1 GDGCS
6 SGVWAEI
13 APSTY
18 VCDADVRYGR
28 FAPEVQAHP
37 VLAPGALLPYAYG
50 FVMVDGA
57 RSYAHP
63 QDYFTDQYYEALGIG
78 FGIIVDRRE
87 FYEGLEFVR
96 TRRRLFIPAN
106 SVRMARGSDFVGVV
120 LDDAG
125 FTGVA
130 FNAPGSP
137 TGANAAGEATA
148 DAAERSAQSA
158 GQSAQSAERNAAETV
173 GPLSIAWSRRSVAVR
188 SRRGG
193 GRRLRT
199 LGRRTAVRVRAIE
212 RRWAELEDGGF
223 VRVRDLHRPERQPA
237 PEGATTWIDID
248 ISEQTLVAYRG
259 ETPVYATLISSG
271 RRGRHHATP
280 IGEHRV
286 WVKLAFSDMDNL
298 QRENVARNYAIER
311 VPWVQYFAGANGL
324 HAAFWHDEFGRRKS
338 HGCINLAPRD
348 AQALFAFTEPA
359 LPTGWTAIFP
369 RPDEPTTVVVVR
381 P

>member
-1 GDGCS
+1 
-6 SGVWAEI
+6 
-13 APSTY
+13 
-18 VCDADVRYGR
+18 
-28 FAPEVQAHP
+28 
-37 VLAPGALLPYAYG
+37 
-50 FVMVDGA
+50 
-57 RSYAHP
+57 
-63 QDYFTDQYYEALGIG
+63 
-78 FGIIVDRRE
+78 
-87 FYEGLEFVR
+87 
-96 TRRRLFIPAN
+96 
-106 SVRMARGSDFVGVV
+106 
-120 LDDAG
+120 
-125 FTGVA
+125 
-130 FNAPGSP
+130 
-137 TGANAAGEATA
+137 
-148 DAAERSAQSA
+148 
-158 GQSAQSAERNAAETV
+158 
-173 GPLSIAWSRRSVAVR
+173 
-188 SRRGG
+188 GG

-237 PEGATTWIDID
+237 PEDATTWIDID